1 MRKGD
6 GGRHEGTEGHRDR
19 EGKQLKHISSLV
31 DLFFHLKSDFLDMK
45 QIFHKIWNESINRCG
60 SKERA
65 KLVSKIKYS
74 LVISPNLGTCMHYS
88 CLYDS

>member
-45 QIFHKIWNESINRCG
+45 QIFHKI
-60 SKERA
+60 
-65 KLVSKIKYS
+65 
-74 LVISPNLGTCMHYS
+74 
-88 CLYDS
+88 